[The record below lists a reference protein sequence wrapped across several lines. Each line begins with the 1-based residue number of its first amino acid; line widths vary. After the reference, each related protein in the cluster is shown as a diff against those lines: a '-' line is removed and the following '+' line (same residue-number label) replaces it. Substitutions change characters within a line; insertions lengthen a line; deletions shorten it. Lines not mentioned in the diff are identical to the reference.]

1 MHNLSEIE
9 EYYKKFI
16 KDLNYW
22 IPEGIFVVNL
32 ELLQHFDLLHFQPS
46 ADSKDPRLNRH
57 FHIIESS
64 EKITL
69 INDEF
74 IIWII
79 HDRAENIPI
88 TYILIALNREDFQPH
103 LEAAFIATGIY
114 NTSRLILKVL
124 EKFLIDIQE
133 TENLLDLLRHM
144 AT

>member
-1 MHNLSEIE
+1 MRSLSEIE
-9 EYYKKFI
+9 ECYKKFTR
-16 KDLNYW
+16 DLNHW

-46 ADSKDPRLNRH
+46 AIRSDPRLNH
-57 FHIIESS
+57 QFHIIESS

-74 IIWII
+74 IVWII
-79 HDRAENIPI
+79 PDRAENIPM
-88 TYILIALNREDFQPH
+88 TYTLIALNRGDVQPQ

-114 NTSRLILKVL
+114 NTSKLILKVL

-133 TENLLDLLRHM
+133 TENLLELLRNS
-144 AT
+144 AK